1 MKTLDEKLQLAI
13 NEVIDQFD
21 DELWVELI
29 QKSPHSVE
37 LICIML
43 SLDLQ
48 IEKETSSIK
57 ID

>member
-1 MKTLDEKLQLAI
+1 MKKKDNNKAIEETL
-13 NEVIDQFD
+13 NQFD

-48 IEKETSSIK
+48 IEEEFEKK
-57 ID
+57 YRKN

>member
-1 MKTLDEKLQLAI
+1 MKKKDNSKAIEETL
-13 NEVIDQFD
+13 NQFD

-48 IEKETSSIK
+48 IEEEFEKK
-57 ID
+57 YRKN